1 MGRKSAYPFYVLCTL
16 SIIQKRKR
24 VLSMK
29 LILDPEV
36 KDFLKKNK
44 LITKQDLINK
54 MYELFS
60 EYPETYTFISA
71 EIVKNNKTFF
81 VDYGT
86 SINHKDID
94 CVYIR
99 EKIDDN
105 RTIKEI
111 CLEKAKKQNK
121 QPV

>member
-1 MGRKSAYPFYVLCTL
+1 
-16 SIIQKRKR
+16 
-24 VLSMK
+24 MK

-54 MYELFS
+54 MHELFS
-60 EYPETYTFISA
+60 EYPETYTFIST

-94 CVYIR
+94 CVYIK
-99 EKIDDN
+99 EKTDDN

-121 QPV
+121 QSV